1 MGRNSLRRFA
11 FSRMQVAL
19 RSSVALALIAL
30 ISGFAYSDDPSPASA
45 GFCSLVPIAALRDA
59 SVSFFV
65 ATARSDTVAAG
76 AGSVRPSPFGG
87 HWGPANNRAIY
98 GQVVT
103 IHELGGAAA
112 RVAESSFVRR
122 AAREAVLVPWDYD
135 PACQPVP
142 WARSARWV
150 IDARPGFYRARL
162 RPPAEW
168 ADGRPTYDV
177 YHADIE
183 PYPHGLF
190 FQRGYRHTDSAQ
202 MAAALTATEY
212 FGLYAALPD
221 AATTRCDPQRASRQ
235 LTDWEAAHP
244 DQAGRFP
251 ATRILK
257 QARRSIP
264 YQSNVPSAP
273 SARRC

>member
-1 MGRNSLRRFA
+1 MRPFLVSA
-11 FSRMQVAL
+11 AVVCMA
-19 RSSVALALIAL
+19 
-30 ISGFAYSDDPSPASA
+30 SGFAYSDDRSPASA
-45 GFCSLVPIAALRDA
+45 GFCSLVPIAGLRDA

-65 ATARSDTVAAG
+65 ATAKSDTVAAG
-76 AGSVRPSPFGG
+76 AGSIRPSPLGG

-112 RVAESSFVRR
+112 AVVESSFVRR
-122 AAREAVLVPWDYD
+122 AAREAVAVPWDYD

-150 IDARPGFYRARL
+150 TDARPGFYRARL
-162 RPPAEW
+162 RPSGEW

-190 FQRGYRHTDSAQ
+190 FQRGYRGTDSAQ
-202 MAAALTATEY
+202 MATALTATEY

-221 AATTRCDPQRASRQ
+221 AAATKCQPRHALLQ
-235 LTDWEAAHP
+235 LADWEAAHP

-251 ATRILK
+251 ATRVLQ
-257 QARRSIP
+257 QARRSIT
-264 YQSNVPSAP
+264 YQSSFPSAP
-273 SARRC
+273 SAAPC

>member
-1 MGRNSLRRFA
+1 MTG
-11 FSRMQVAL
+11 SRVVL
-19 RSSVALALIAL
+19 TLIAL
-30 ISGFAYSDDPSPASA
+30 LSGFAYSEDRSPASA
-45 GFCSLVPIAALRDA
+45 GFCSLVPVAALRDA

-65 ATARSDTVAAG
+65 ATAKSDTVAAG
-76 AGSVRPSPFGG
+76 AGPVRPSRFGG

-112 RVAESSFVRR
+112 AVAESSFARR
-122 AAREAVLVPWDYD
+122 ATREAVAVPWDYD

-162 RPPAEW
+162 RPSEGW
-168 ADGRPTYDV
+168 TGGRPTYDV

-190 FQRGYRHTDSAQ
+190 FQRGYRGTDSAQ
-202 MAAALTATEY
+202 MATSLTATEY

-221 AATTRCDPQRASRQ
+221 AATRRCDPQRASLQ

-251 ATRILK
+251 ATRVLE
-257 QARRSIP
+257 QARRAIT
-264 YQSNVPSAP
+264 YQSSFPSAP
-273 SARRC
+273 PAAPC